1 MTSLPLEGIRI
12 IDLGVVAAIPYSTM
26 MLADMGAEVIRVET
40 TQVFPHLTRGVLARP
55 TRELARQ
62 WITTSGGYPNN
73 REPGERPWNRY
84 PFFNYMA
91 RNKLGMTV
99 DLRKPSGL
107 EVFSR
112 LVRISDAIMENNTP
126 SSLERMGITYEW
138 LCGIRPDI
146 IFVRLSSFGQ
156 TGPYRDYRA
165 FGLQTESFCGHDLLR
180 RYRDRDPS
188 HNSWAVPSDHGG
200 GLSAAIGCMMA
211 LIRRR
216 RTGRG
221 ELVDVSMVETFL
233 NDIGHIVMDY
243 TMNGR
248 VQESLGNRSRDA
260 VQGAYRCKGDDR
272 WLAITIATDKHWR
285 GFREAIGNPPWCD
298 DHRFDTV
305 SDRIRNQDALDPL
318 IESWTLRH
326 EHREAAVILQ
336 SRGVPAGPVLDDA
349 DAYEDPHLRERA
361 FFVPLKQADC
371 GEHLYPGP
379 PWKLSEAPKEMRHP
393 PVRLGEHNEY
403 IYKQL
408 LGYSDQEYEEFERQG
423 HIGTEYVP
431 QIP

>member
-1 MTSLPLEGIRI
+1 MSSLPLQGIRI
-12 IDLGVVAAIPYSTM
+12 VDLGLVAAMPYSTM
-26 MLADMGAEVIRVET
+26 VLADMGAEVIRVET
-40 TQVFPHLTRGVLARP
+40 TKVFPNQTRGVLARP
-55 TRELARQ
+55 SQELAKQ
-62 WITTSGGYPNN
+62 WITTSGGYPN
-73 REPGERPWNRY
+73 RDPGRRPWNRY

-91 RNKLGMTV
+91 RNKLGMTI

-107 EVFSR
+107 EVFGR
-112 LVRISDAIMENNTP
+112 LVRISDAVMENNTP

-138 LCGIRPDI
+138 LRGIKPDI

-180 RYRDRDPS
+180 CYRDHDPS
-188 HNSWAVPSDHGG
+188 RNSWAVPSDHAGG
-200 GLSAAIGCMMA
+200 MSAAMGCLMA

-248 VQESLGNRSRDA
+248 VQASLGNRDRDA
-260 VQGAYRCKGDDR
+260 VQGVYRCRGDDR
-272 WLAITIATDKHWR
+272 WVAITIATDDHWR
-285 GFREAIGNPPWCD
+285 GFRDAAGNPPWCND
-298 DHRFDTV
+298 PRFRTV
-305 SDRIRNQDALDPL
+305 DDRIGNQDALDPL
-318 IESWTLRH
+318 IETWTSQH
-326 EHREAAVILQ
+326 EHRKAAAILQ

-349 DAYEDPHLRERA
+349 DAYADPHLQRRG
-361 FFVPLKQADC
+361 FFVRLNQAEC

-379 PWKLSEAPKEMRHP
+379 AWKLSETPITMRHP

-403 IYKQL
+403 IYKKL
-408 LGYSDQEYEEFERQG
+408 LGYSDQEYEDLEAEG
-423 HIGTEYVP
+423 HIGIDYAP
-431 QIP
+431 DIP

>member
-1 MTSLPLEGIRI
+1 MTSLPLEGTRI
-12 IDLGVVAAIPYSTM
+12 VDLGVVAAIPYCTM
-26 MLADMGAEVIRVET
+26 ALADMGAEVIRVET
-40 TQVFPHLTRGVLARP
+40 TQVFPHQTRGVLARP
-55 TRELARQ
+55 TREMAGQ
-62 WITTSGGYPNN
+62 WITTSGGYPG
-73 REPGERPWNRY
+73 RDPGERPWNRY

-112 LVRISDAIMENNTP
+112 LVRVSDAVMENNTP

-138 LCGIRPDI
+138 LRAIRPDI

-180 RYRDRDPS
+180 RYRDRDPG
-188 HNSWAVPSDHGG
+188 HNSWAVPSDHAGG
-200 GLSAAIGCMMA
+200 FSAAIGCMMA

-221 ELVDVSMVETFL
+221 ELVDVSMVESFL

-243 TMNGR
+243 TMNGH
-248 VQESLGNRSRDA
+248 VQESLGNRDRDA
-260 VQGAYRCKGDDR
+260 VQGVYRCKGDDR
-272 WLAITIATDKHWR
+272 WVAITIATDEQWR
-285 GFREAIGNPPWCD
+285 GFVDATGNPPWSKDPRFGTVCD
-298 DHRFDTV
+298 RLRH
-305 SDRIRNQDALDPL
+305 QDALDPL

-326 EHREAAVILQ
+326 EHREAAAILQ

-349 DAYEDPHLRERA
+349 DAYEDPHLKARG
-361 FFVPLKQADC
+361 FFVRLKQEDC

-379 PWKLSEAPKEMRHP
+379 AWKLSATPVQIRRP

-408 LGYSDQEYEEFERQG
+408 LGYSDQEYKDLEAEG
-423 HIGTEYVP
+423 HIGTDYAP
-431 QIP
+431 HIP